1 MKIQYHI
8 YTATQGERVK
18 ALSISDSLEKA
29 AKTVEKYVKETT
41 GESFDW
47 LASAGQVTPNIFVG
61 PKNHTVLI
69 SKDGVKTTITV
80 EKHDLAAEAEQQQ
93 NRAEAKGLFD
103 LWQAGKLS
111 PYEASK
117 RASSPKVY
125 NLFDDWAMRE
135 SKKWGRE

>member
-1 MKIQYHI
+1 MIQYHV

-18 ALSISDSLEKA
+18 VLSISDSLEKA
-29 AKTVEKYVKETT
+29 AKAVEKYVKDAT

-47 LASAGQVTPNIFVG
+47 LASAGQVTPIIYVG
-61 PKNHTVLI
+61 AKNHTVVI
-69 SKDGVKTTITV
+69 NKGGVKTTITV
-80 EKHDLAAEAEQQQ
+80 EKHDLASEAEQQQ

-111 PYEASK
+111 PYEVAK

-125 NLFDDWAMRE
+125 NIFDDWAMAE